1 MFYRPLII
9 EAIQFV
15 WRRKTLWVFG
25 LLAGILFTGGIFD
38 SAIRQ
43 FSRMERMG
51 LSAQQWMEG
60 AFPEW
65 NYAALFRFSS
75 GFLDPLNGRLLFG
88 VIGILIVAIIYLSLR
103 SQSVLVTAASNEH
116 LAMKN
121 IWQKSRGHIPD
132 LLLLNLFWRIAQ
144 FVLLLLTVMPFALF
158 LIDGSVG
165 NALLYFVLFLIL
177 FPLAMIVNT
186 VVNLAIIEVVRKD
199 ASAFHAFFAACSLFK
214 KHWLASI
221 ELSLILFL
229 CSLVGWSAFL
239 LAAVLFLIPS
249 SIFVTTSLLTGL
261 PFLFSIVTNVC
272 LAAYLLG
279 FALFFGCVVA
289 FQFTAWTL
297 FFEGASR
304 RAIGKRALCKL
315 ERVWQSVF

>member
-43 FSRMERMG
+43 FNRMERMG
-51 LSAQQWMEG
+51 LTAQQWMEG

-65 NYAALFRFSS
+65 NSMALLQFSS
-75 GFLDPLNGRLLFG
+75 GLLDPLNGRLLFG
-88 VIGILIVAIIYLSLR
+88 IIGIFIVVIIYFSLR

-121 IWQKSRGHIPD
+121 IWQKSRGHLPD
-132 LLLLNLFWRIAQ
+132 LLLLNLFWRIVQ
-144 FVLLLLTVMPFALF
+144 IILLLLTVMPFALF
-158 LIDGSVG
+158 LIENSTG
-165 NALLYFVLFLIL
+165 NALLYFALFLIL
-177 FPLAMIVNT
+177 FPLALIVNT

-199 ASAFHAFFAACSLFK
+199 ANAFHAFFAACSMFK

-261 PFLFSIVTNVC
+261 PFLFSIVTNLC
-272 LAAYLLG
+272 LAVYFLG

-304 RAIGKRALCKL
+304 RAIGKRTLCKL